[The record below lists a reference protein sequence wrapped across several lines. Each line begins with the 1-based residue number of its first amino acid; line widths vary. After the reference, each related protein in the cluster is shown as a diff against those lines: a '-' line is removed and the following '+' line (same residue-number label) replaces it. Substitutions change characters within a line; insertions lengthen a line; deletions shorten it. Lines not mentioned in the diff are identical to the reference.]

1 MDLYQFKT
9 LTTGGR
15 DTPIKTIIMQLEK
28 IVKDIKI
35 NDIIKSC
42 NGWFIVQKITPAMEG
57 INQVNLS
64 GDLLPNQI
72 DKYTKKPFLPN
83 QGACIT
89 KRLTSKM
96 IYQ

>member
-1 MDLYQFKT
+1 
-9 LTTGGR
+9 
-15 DTPIKTIIMQLEK
+15 MQK

-35 NDIIKSC
+35 NDIVKSC
-42 NGWFIVQKITPAMEG
+42 NGWFIVQKIVQTT
-57 INQVNLS
+57 NKQVDLV

-83 QGACIT
+83 QGVCIT

>member
-1 MDLYQFKT
+1 MK
-9 LTTGGR
+9 
-15 DTPIKTIIMQLEK
+15 KM
-28 IVKDIKI
+28 VKDIQI

-42 NGWFIVQKITPAMEG
+42 NGWFIVQEIKRIS
-57 INQVNLS
+57 NKQVNLI

-83 QGACIT
+83 QGVCET